1 MFAKIVKN
9 EMTDLSS
16 ENGGKGWIKVPEDC
30 VDLVKTYDKKTKT
43 IRAMTDDEKAA
54 IYAVVVIEDAWSHLR
69 SRREVQLYETDSL
82 VAADRKPT
90 ENMPEYREYLRDLPA
105 SYTDKTII
113 EQEAVRSFDEYVAGL

>member
-54 IYAVVVIEDAWSHLR
+54 NYAVVVLEDAWSHLR
-69 SRREVQLYETDSL
+69 NRREWHLYETDL
-82 VAADRKPT
+82 LAAADREPT
-90 ENMPEYREYLRDLPA
+90 EHMPEYREYLRDLPA
-105 SYTDKTII
+105 SYTDKTIM
-113 EQEAVRSFDEYVAGL
+113 EQEAVKSFDEYVAGL